1 MWREVY
7 YLRQA
12 VDVCVHGELEER
24 MTIPDGRHIDQHCIL
39 LWQKNVLQADK
50 TLRLPLKI
58 L

>member
-1 MWREVY
+1 MY

-24 MTIPDGRHIDQHCIL
+24 MKIPDGMHMDQHCIL